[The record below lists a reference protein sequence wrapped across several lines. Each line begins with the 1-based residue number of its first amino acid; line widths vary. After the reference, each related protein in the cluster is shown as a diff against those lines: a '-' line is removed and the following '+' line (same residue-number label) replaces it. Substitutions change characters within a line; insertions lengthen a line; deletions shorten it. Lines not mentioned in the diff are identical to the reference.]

1 VPKTWFIRFF
11 FRKAIKMSTSSLPL
25 VIDGFD
31 HYMAQIKR
39 FDLISREEECE
50 LAVRYRHLGDLEAA
64 QRLVCANLRFV
75 VKIALEYRNY
85 GMKLLDL
92 IQEGNIG
99 LMMAVKKFDP
109 KRGIRLISYAVW
121 WIRAYIQNYVVKTW
135 SLVKIGTTQ
144 AQKKLFFKLKQTQAT
159 LLRLTGRE
167 DRDELARELDVRNE
181 EIDEMVQRMAARDTS
196 LNVELVEGES
206 FTLLES
212 LADETDNQ
220 ETLLLAS
227 EQQQMLS
234 SQVQTALSRL
244 NERERQIIHD
254 RILSDAPRTLQ
265 ELADDYG
272 ISRERIRQLEK
283 NALLKMRGALEPA
296 FSF

>member
-1 VPKTWFIRFF
+1 
-11 FRKAIKMSTSSLPL
+11 
-25 VIDGFD
+25 
-31 HYMAQIKR
+31 MAQVKQ
-39 FDLISREEECE
+39 FDLLSREEESE
-50 LAVRYRHLGDLEAA
+50 LAMRYRLQGDLESAH
-64 QRLVCANLRFV
+64 RLVCANLRFV

-109 KRGIRLISYAVW
+109 ERGVRLISYAVW

-167 DRDELARELDVRNE
+167 DRDELARELAVRNE
-181 EIDEMVQRMAARDTS
+181 EVDEMLQRMAARDTS

-206 FTLLES
+206 FTLLEN
-212 LADETDNQ
+212 LADEADNQ
-220 ETLLLAS
+220 ETVLLAS
-227 EQQQMLS
+227 EQQQVLS

-283 NALLKMRGALEPA
+283 NALLKMKGAIDPA
-296 FSF
+296 LSF